1 MAKMAKKVN
10 YRDPTHIVEADDV
23 DESKLPE
30 SAKQLATWIREKMYG
45 VDVRETIA
53 RIIEQVFAG
62 YFDDQKVAQ
71 ELQKLADQ
79 LSNEWKNTIA
89 GNTDIDELKNARI
102 DINGKV
108 YETLKERLDAMQNE
122 MYHLVYATNITD
134 KDVRNLQISGFTT
147 SSTPLKYEVQKTISG
162 GSDSWE
168 LPLIIQPVSKISYVK
183 VSEIK

>member
-1 MAKMAKKVN
+1 MAKKVN

-30 SAKQLATWIREKMYG
+30 SAKKLATWIREKMYG

-71 ELQKLADQ
+71 ELQKLADK
-79 LSNEWKNTIA
+79 LSDEWKNTIA
-89 GNTDIDELKNARI
+89 GSNDIDELKNARI

-108 YETLKERLDAMQNE
+108 YKTLKDRLDAMQKE
-122 MYHLVYATNITD
+122 MYHLVYATDVTD
-134 KDVRNLQISGFTT
+134 KNVRNLRISGFTT
-147 SSTPLKYEVQKTISG
+147 SSSPLKYKVQ
-162 GSDSWE
+162 SDTSANNDGWE
-168 LPLIIQPVSKISYVK
+168 APLAIQPVSKISYLK

>member
-30 SAKQLATWIREKMYG
+30 SAKKLATWIREKMYG

-71 ELQKLADQ
+71 ELQKLADR
-79 LSNEWKNTIA
+79 LSDEWKDTIA
-89 GNTDIDELKNARI
+89 GDTDIDELKNARI

-108 YETLKERLDAMQNE
+108 YKTLKERLDAMQKE
-122 MYHLVYATNITD
+122 MYHLIYAADVAN
-134 KDVRNLQISGFTT
+134 KDARNLRLNGFTT
-147 SSTPLKYEVQKTISG
+147 SSLPLKYEVQKTVSG
-162 GSDSWE
+162 GGDSWE